1 MSKKHNK
8 HPNNTNPAV
17 SPIRLDEVNTV
28 LRRALAAVS
37 TIAAENN
44 NLKLVN
50 KSMHEDLGKA
60 NKEIEA
66 KNINIEILKSKNV
79 ELFSE
84 KEFERM
90 RADRNERRY
99 KFFFWILVAI
109 YTVLFVVLNFV
120 VPHFEK

>member
-8 HPNNTNPAV
+8 HPNNTNPSV

-50 KSMHEDLGKA
+50 KTNGQNRRETN
-60 NKEIEA
+60 NKQ
-66 KNINIEILKSKNV
+66 
-79 ELFSE
+79 
-84 KEFERM
+84 
-90 RADRNERRY
+90 RR
-99 KFFFWILVAI
+99 
-109 YTVLFVVLNFV
+109 
-120 VPHFEK
+120 

>member
-8 HPNNTNPAV
+8 HPNNTNPTV

-60 NKEIEA
+60 NKEIEV

-84 KEFERM
+84 KDLERM
-90 RADRNERRY
+90 RADRNERY
-99 KFFFWILVAI
+99 KFFFWLLVAI
-109 YTVLFVVLNFV
+109 YTVLFVVQNFV
-120 VPHFEK
+120 VPHFAK